1 MAMGR
6 EKAEISTLRHLLR
19 SPALHFVLLGAAAY
33 AVAAEL
39 PTSVPPGAA
48 KDLRIRITA
57 NDISRLKTRYTAD
70 TGIRPDAVA
79 TAALI
84 DREISEEI
92 LYREAL
98 TLGLDRTDR
107 AIAWRMIEKME
118 FLGEIEDESDAVAYE
133 RALAL
138 GLDRDDPVVRRI
150 LIQKISML
158 IRFAGEFETPDED
171 TMRAYLEDHPESYT
185 EPSRIDLVHVYFDRS
200 KRGDA
205 LQSDATRTLASL
217 RETGVP
223 DPDGRLPGDAFLS
236 GHRFKNT
243 SRHSLAKL
251 FGDRF
256 AEAVFDTNENLWSD
270 PIASPGGIHLA
281 WISDKSNAR
290 VSDITSVKDRVT
302 RAILAERRDARLG
315 NFLTERRRDYD
326 IEIDRDGEQSAA
338 G

>member
-1 MAMGR
+1 MGR
-6 EKAEISTLRHLLR
+6 EKAEISTLRQLLR

-39 PTSVPPGAA
+39 PVSAPPGAA
-48 KDLRIRITA
+48 KDLRIHVTA
-57 NDISRLKTRYTAD
+57 TDIARLNTRYTAD
-70 TGIRPDAVA
+70 TGIRPDALA

-84 DREISEEI
+84 DREINEEI

-98 TLGLDRTDR
+98 ALRLDRSDR
-107 AIAWRMIEKME
+107 AVAWRMLEKME
-118 FLGEIEDESDAVAYE
+118 FLGEVEDESDEVTYE

-158 IRFAGEFETPDED
+158 IRFAGEYEPPDED
-171 TMRAYLEDHPESYT
+171 TMRAYLADNPEPYT
-185 EPSRIDLVHVYFDRS
+185 EPPRIDLVHVYFDRS

-205 LQSDATRTLASL
+205 LESDAMRTLDIL
-217 RETGVP
+217 RESGAP
-223 DPDGRLPGDAFLS
+223 DSDERLPGDAFLS
-236 GHRFKNT
+236 GHRFNNT

-256 AEAVFDTNENLWSD
+256 AKAVLDTKENRWSD
-270 PIASPGGIHLA
+270 PIASPGGVHLV
-281 WISDKSNAR
+281 WVTDKSSAR
-290 VSDITSVKDRVT
+290 VSDLAGVEGRVS
-302 RAILAERRDARLG
+302 RAILAQRRDARLE
-315 NFLTERRRDYD
+315 NFLKERRRNYD
-326 IEIDRDGEQSAA
+326 IEIDREGEPSAA

>member
-1 MAMGR
+1 MGR

-138 GLDRDDPVVRRI
+138 
-150 LIQKISML
+150 
-158 IRFAGEFETPDED
+158 
-171 TMRAYLEDHPESYT
+171 
-185 EPSRIDLVHVYFDRS
+185 
-200 KRGDA
+200 
-205 LQSDATRTLASL
+205 
-217 RETGVP
+217 
-223 DPDGRLPGDAFLS
+223 
-236 GHRFKNT
+236 
-243 SRHSLAKL
+243 
-251 FGDRF
+251 
-256 AEAVFDTNENLWSD
+256 
-270 PIASPGGIHLA
+270 
-281 WISDKSNAR
+281 
-290 VSDITSVKDRVT
+290 
-302 RAILAERRDARLG
+302 
-315 NFLTERRRDYD
+315 
-326 IEIDRDGEQSAA
+326 
-338 G
+338 

>member
-1 MAMGR
+1 VALGR
-6 EKAEISTLRHLLR
+6 EEAEISTLRQLLR
-19 SPALHFVLLGAAAY
+19 APALHFVFLGAAAY

-39 PTSVPPGAA
+39 PVSVPPGAA
-48 KDLRIRITA
+48 KDLRIHVTA
-57 NDISRLKTRYTAD
+57 TDIARLKTRYTGD
-70 TGIRPDAVA
+70 TGIRPDTVA

-84 DREISEEI
+84 DREVNEEI

-98 TLGLDRTDR
+98 ALGLDRSDR

-118 FLGEIEDESDAVAYE
+118 FLGEVEDESDEVAYS

-158 IRFAGEFETPDED
+158 IRFAGEYEPPDDD
-171 TMRAYLEDHPESYT
+171 TMRAYLADNPEPYT

-200 KRGDA
+200 KRGNA
-205 LQSDATRTLASL
+205 LESDAMRTLDVL
-217 RETGVP
+217 RESGAP
-223 DPDGRLPGDAFLS
+223 DPDARLPGDAFLS

-256 AEAVFDTNENLWSD
+256 AEAALNTKENRWSD
-270 PIASPGGIHLA
+270 PIASPGGIHLV
-281 WISDKSNAR
+281 WVTDKSSAH
-290 VSDITSVKDRVT
+290 VSDLASVKDRVT
-302 RAILAERRDARLG
+302 RAILAQRRDTRLEH
-315 NFLTERRRDYD
+315 FLKERRRDYD
-326 IEIDRDGEQSAA
+326 IEIDRKGEPSAA